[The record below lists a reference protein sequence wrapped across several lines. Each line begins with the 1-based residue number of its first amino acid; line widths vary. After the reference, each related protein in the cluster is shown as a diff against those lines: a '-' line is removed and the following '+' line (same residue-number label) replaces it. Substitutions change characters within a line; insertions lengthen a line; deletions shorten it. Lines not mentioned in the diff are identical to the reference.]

1 MLDMLAAFVRV
12 HTSVFVHR
20 RGGLRGAQQQGYE
33 HDHGQ
38 AFSCDLSSRD
48 RASTTRTTQVASAK
62 LGCRFAGCVGAGLGE
77 AALLTFVQNVVH
89 VCDAIP

>member
-20 RGGLRGAQQQGYE
+20 RGGLRGAQQHGYE

-48 RASTTRTTQVASAK
+48 RVSTTRTTQVASAPV
-62 LGCRFAGCVGAGLGE
+62 LRQLNLDAGL
-77 AALLTFVQNVVH
+77 QVVL
-89 VCDAIP
+89 VRDWERQRC